1 MDQARQL
8 YGPSL
13 RYFAAAA
20 SAGSIRAAARE
31 LNVASSA
38 VNRQILWLEGTLD
51 LKLFDR
57 VGRGVR
63 LTEAGEILLA
73 HIRRSFSDFDATL
86 GELQALKGLRRG
98 SVTIAAVESVCDSLL
113 PDVVSAFRAKFP
125 GIHVSLRVGGSERV
139 NGFVISGE
147 AEVGF
152 TFDPTRDHGL
162 TVAFQRDL
170 PIGVVM
176 RPDHPLAERKRL
188 KLADCLE
195 FPFCLPSEGLSLRKR
210 LDAVLV
216 TLAPSRK
223 TFVEANS
230 LRFMRA
236 LVKRGGVIAFQTRFG
251 IEDERESNS
260 LVFREL
266 DDPPLRRDR
275 FAVVISANRALS
287 LAASMFFDHATDAI
301 RRQLSENDADMAS
314 LRA

>member
-1 MDQARQL
+1 M
-8 YGPSL
+8 
-13 RYFAAAA
+13 
-20 SAGSIRAAARE
+20 
-31 LNVASSA
+31 
-38 VNRQILWLEGTLD
+38 
-51 LKLFDR
+51 K
-57 VGRGVR
+57 

-86 GELQALKGLRRG
+86 EELQALKGLRRG
-98 SVTIAAVESVCDSLL
+98 SVAIAAVESVCDSLL

-139 NGFVISGE
+139 NRFVVSGE

-152 TFDPTRDHGL
+152 TFDPARDHGL

-170 PIGVVM
+170 PIGVIM
-176 RPDHPLAERKRL
+176 RPDHPLAERKQL
-188 KLADCLE
+188 QLADCLK
-195 FPFCLPSEGLSLRKR
+195 FPFCLPTEGLSLRKR

-216 TLAPSRK
+216 TLPSHRK
-223 TFVEANS
+223 TYVEANS
-230 LRFMRA
+230 LRFMRS
-236 LVKRGGVIAFQTRFG
+236 LVKRGEVIAFQTRFG
-251 IEDERESNS
+251 IEDERASNT
-260 LVFREL
+260 LIFREL

-301 RRQLSENDADMAS
+301 RRQLSESDADMAS